1 MLAELLGVDPL
12 EVDDLYLEFIFS
24 FADPPLDADKEEDG
38 RGTGF
43 GELSFCDVTG
53 F

>member
-12 EVDDLYLEFIFS
+12 EVDDLCREFIFS
-24 FADPPLDADKEEDG
+24 FVDPPLEADREEDG

-43 GELSFCDVTG
+43 GELSFCVVTC

>member
-1 MLAELLGVDPL
+1 MLAELLGVDPRDV
-12 EVDDLYLEFIFS
+12 EDLYFEFIFS
-24 FADPPLDADKEEDG
+24 IDDPPLEADREEDG

-43 GELSFCDVTG
+43 GDFSFCDVTN